1 MSLQTIS
8 IIHPQNCL
16 FGINMTGQEIG
27 LINLMEDD
35 PPWYLD
41 SSSVETWG
49 SSWHNFGYEIIY
61 RPEEIRAP
69 AKVIKEL
76 HKAFMKPFGLSE
88 EHYRFEPTLWRVY
101 WDQGMLNASMIKEC
115 DKGLDRVARNNNVA
129 IRLNGVVIQPRPM
142 GYIQKS
148 IELNES

>member
-1 MSLQTIS
+1 M
-8 IIHPQNCL
+8 NE
-16 FGINMTGQEIG
+16 EIG

-41 SSSVETWG
+41 SSSTEAWG
-49 SSWHNFGYEIIY
+49 SSWHDFGYEIVY

-69 AKVIKEL
+69 AKVINEL
-76 HKAFMKPFGLSE
+76 QKAFMEPFGLPRN
-88 EHYRFEPTLWRVY
+88 HYEFEPTFWRVY
-101 WDQGMLNASMIKEC
+101 WDRGMLKVSTIKEC

-129 IRLNGVVIQPRPM
+129 VRLNGVVIQPRPM
-142 GYIQKS
+142 GYIQNC